1 MNQIT
6 LSLALSCMA
15 LLALTTSCKKD
26 AGPTDI
32 SNQFTVST
40 IAGNGIKGSVDG
52 PASSSQFYSPT
63 NIVADAQGNV
73 YVSDNSKHSIRR
85 ISKDGTVNT
94 LAGGTK
100 GTADGK
106 GASAQF
112 ISVGPLALD
121 AQNNVYVVDSMRIRK
136 ITPAGDVTSL
146 TGALDGGYVNS
157 AGIPNDVPGIAVDKL
172 GSIYAVVKL
181 ALSSR
186 ILKIEPSGQ
195 VTTFID
201 TTQIYPTPG
210 YISTLHDIV
219 IDAAGNILV
228 TRNVFL
234 GYEID
239 KISPS
244 KMVSLL
250 ASTPD
255 ITGIAIN
262 PSTSEVFFSGTV
274 LECASLSSCKTLY
287 QVYKLNSDGKYVAI
301 AGADRGFAD
310 GPGNSARFDVTGGI
324 SADAAGNLYVADR
337 ENNRIRKISKL

>member
-121 AQNNVYVVDSMRIRK
+121 GQRRAEHERGRAKPPHHLQPDHGLARPGR
-136 ITPAGDVTSL
+136 GDDEGLV
-146 TGALDGGYVNS
+146 
-157 AGIPNDVPGIAVDKL
+157 
-172 GSIYAVVKL
+172 
-181 ALSSR
+181 
-186 ILKIEPSGQ
+186 
-195 VTTFID
+195 
-201 TTQIYPTPG
+201 TPG
-210 YISTLHDIV
+210 GAVRLERLQAQRLVAPPLPGELPRGERRRLGRHHTRV
-219 IDAAGNILV
+219 REAPDASV
-228 TRNVFL
+228 
-234 GYEID
+234 
-239 KISPS
+239 
-244 KMVSLL
+244 
-250 ASTPD
+250 AS
-255 ITGIAIN
+255 
-262 PSTSEVFFSGTV
+262 
-274 LECASLSSCKTLY
+274 
-287 QVYKLNSDGKYVAI
+287 
-301 AGADRGFAD
+301 
-310 GPGNSARFDVTGGI
+310 GP
-324 SADAAGNLYVADR
+324 AA
-337 ENNRIRKISKL
+337 